1 MQQNVRLASLVAVVS
16 LPGLSGSDWGVV
28 DKLEEVLS
36 IAGDDG
42 QLLAVLA
49 HGIELVGE
57 SCLELLTCD
66 VRQLGFGDKRL
77 GLRADKLLLEND
89 DLGGVGLLVLQLR
102 DLVGDLLLAC
112 MTVSLVR
119 TARVANSRSRLGCT
133 EASMLRM
140 LLIVTR
146 YWS

>member
-1 MQQNVRLASLVAVVS
+1 
-16 LPGLSGSDWGVV
+16 
-28 DKLEEVLS
+28 
-36 IAGDDG
+36 
-42 QLLAVLA
+42 VLA

-77 GLRADKLLLEND
+77 GLSADKFLLEND
-89 DLGGVGLLVLQLR
+89 DLGGIGLLVLQLR

-119 TARVANSRSRLGCT
+119 TARVANLRSRLGCT

-140 LLIVTR
+140 LLMVTR